1 MHRMREYGL
10 TNASDISTYLPF
22 ENLTREQAAKM
33 LVQFAKIEGFAG
45 LGSGNLS
52 CNFSD
57 LKTAENSLVSSI
69 QEVCKLGL
77 MQGSNGSFLP
87 KQTLMKSEF
96 ITLLIR
102 LSEGKKLDENQTPW
116 WRNYFIKA
124 RDLGLINNDDA
135 LAIETPITR
144 YETALIFYRFWIKQK
159 ILKNLN
165 TAQLKNELITTI
177 KTANGEFLTGNGN
190 YQVSIDSN
198 LLKNQFF
205 QEGFIE
211 FLGQRYSLKKSNIT
225 TFDIANESFVRYGD
239 LFAIDTENKVGNLN
253 LIVSNGNIISG
264 TLRFIQKSEN
274 WSITQNKSTTA
285 WFEIK
290 RL

>member
-1 MHRMREYGL
+1 
-10 TNASDISTYLPF
+10 
-22 ENLTREQAAKM
+22 
-33 LVQFAKIEGFAG
+33 
-45 LGSGNLS
+45 
-52 CNFSD
+52 
-57 LKTAENSLVSSI
+57 
-69 QEVCKLGL
+69 

-177 KTANGEFLTGNGN
+177 KTANGEFLTGNGT

-274 WSITQNKSTTA
+274 WSISQNKSTTA